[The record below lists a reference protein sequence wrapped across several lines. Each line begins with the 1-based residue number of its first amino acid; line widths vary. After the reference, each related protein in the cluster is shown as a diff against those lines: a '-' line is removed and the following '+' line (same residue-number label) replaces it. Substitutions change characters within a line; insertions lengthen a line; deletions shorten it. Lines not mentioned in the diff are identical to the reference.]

1 MLLVWLS
8 GALRALVLFKYKK
21 KKVKKYQWVVCVKKT
36 TEKHEDAAT
45 VAFCLSD
52 KRNLIWRES

>member
-1 MLLVWLS
+1 MSRLC
-8 GALRALVLFKYKK
+8 
-21 KKVKKYQWVVCVKKT
+21 QKT

-52 KRNLIWRES
+52 KRNLI